1 MRSYC
6 FTVLKN
12 GLRIM
17 ILILTATS
25 RFLASGLPYS
35 RCLLCFFLFYGQMI
49 GFEPTIS
56 FFITKLILYFQ
67 MFALCSMENRLSLIR
82 TFEMKAF
89 DLIYPPF

>member
-1 MRSYC
+1 MFY
-6 FTVLKN
+6 
-12 GLRIM
+12 
-17 ILILTATS
+17 
-25 RFLASGLPYS
+25 RFKKWSADHDFDFDCNVKIFGFRVAIFEMFAL
-35 RCLLCFFLFYGQMI
+35 FFLFYGQMI